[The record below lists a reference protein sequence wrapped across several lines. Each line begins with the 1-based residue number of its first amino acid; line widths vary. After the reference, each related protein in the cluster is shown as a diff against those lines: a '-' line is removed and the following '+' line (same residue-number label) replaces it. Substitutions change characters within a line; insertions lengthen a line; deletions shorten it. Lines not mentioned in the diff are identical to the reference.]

1 MVVRVL
7 VIPSARTGFSDMD
20 IATGYK
26 TITVMSLLMGVTALI
41 SIALAGPM
49 LGV

>member
-1 MVVRVL
+1 M
-7 VIPSARTGFSDMD
+7 VIPSTRAVFSDMD

>member
-1 MVVRVL
+1 
-7 VIPSARTGFSDMD
+7 MD

-26 TITVMSLLMGVTALI
+26 TTTVISLLMDVTALI
-41 SIALAGPM
+41 SIALVGPM